1 MNVEISVTEGSA
13 RGQFFSFDKPDCFLF
28 GRAKDARLSL
38 PNDPYVSR
46 QHFLIEI
53 TPIECTVTDLGSK
66 NGLFV
71 NSVRYGGRKPPDP
84 GVEQA
89 PVGQMCVKLN
99 DGDVITVG
107 NTVMRVSIKSVS
119 VCGKCGGTIPGDL
132 IIKSADTICGFICPK
147 CLKAAEEKAK
157 PKLKDTSGS
166 SYGKDS
172 SGSIRMLESILKQ
185 AASPYKQRETQMFMG
200 YRLEKQIGQG
210 NMGTVYKAVD
220 ELTGMPV
227 AIKTMKPQL
236 AAKKENLLMFRREV
250 EVTRQL
256 KHKNI
261 VELFDYGK
269 SDGTFFFVIEYV
281 DGMSLEDLFGKRNGK
296 LDIKEAAPIMIGS
309 LKGLAHAHRV
319 KIRTRTSGGGVK
331 IFRGIVHRDIKPDN
345 ILLTR
350 YKNRWIPKI
359 SDFGLSK
366 SFESAGL
373 SGLTMPGMVGGTP
386 VYWPR
391 EQITHY
397 RYLNPATDVF
407 SIAAVF
413 YEVLTGYFVR
423 KGFKKLFA
431 RFKMLD
437 QSPGIPDFM
446 LVLAENPP
454 IPIRERDGNIPGPLA
469 EVIDRALAET
479 EVPSEK
485 SEMRKVLAAIRYP
498 DAGAFLKELA
508 GAFKKIGF
516 TI

>member
-1 MNVEISVTEGSA
+1 MHVEISVTEGPA
-13 RGQFFSFDKPDCFLF
+13 KGQFFSFDEPDCFLF

-46 QHFLIEI
+46 QHFMIEI
-53 TPIECTVTDLGSK
+53 TPVECTVTDLGSK
-66 NGLFV
+66 NGVFV
-71 NSVRYGGRKPPDP
+71 NSVRYGGRKKPDE

-89 PVGQMCVKLN
+89 PDGQMSATLG

-107 NTVMRVSIKSVS
+107 NTVMRVSIKAENK
-119 VCGKCGGTIPGDL
+119 CGKCGETITGDL

-147 CLKAAEEKAK
+147 CLADAEKKSK
-157 PKLKDTSGS
+157 PASGDSGES
-166 SYGKDS
+166 SHS
-172 SGSIRMLESILKQ
+172 TGSIRMLESILKQ
-185 AASPYKQRETQMFMG
+185 AASPYKKKETQMFMG
-200 YRLEKQIGQG
+200 YRIEKKIGQG

-220 ELTGMPV
+220 ELTGMAV
-227 AIKTMKPQL
+227 AIKTMKSQL
-236 AAKKENLLMFRREV
+236 AAKKENLHLFRREV
-250 EVTRQL
+250 EITRQL

-281 DGMSLEDLFGKRNGK
+281 DGMSLETLFGKRKKERGNID
-296 LDIKEAAPIMIGS
+296 LKEAAPIMIGS
-309 LKGLAHAHRV
+309 LEGLTYAHRV
-319 KIRTRTSGGGVK
+319 KIRTKTPEGVK
-331 IFRGIVHRDIKPDN
+331 KFRGIVHRDIKPDN

-350 YKNRWIPKI
+350 RKNRWIPKI

-413 YEVLTGYFVR
+413 YEILTGYFVR
-423 KGFKKLFA
+423 EGFRNLFA
-431 RFKMLD
+431 KYKR
-437 QSPGIPDFM
+437 QGRTPGIPDFM

-454 IPIRERDGNIPGPLA
+454 IPIRERNGDIPLPLA
-469 EVIDRALAET
+469 EVIDRALTEA
-479 EVPSEK
+479 EVPSDK
-485 SEMRKVLAAIRYP
+485 SEMRKILAAIRYP
-498 DAGAFLKELA
+498 DAGVFLRELA
-508 GAFKKIGF
+508 VAFRKIG
-516 TI
+516 IRI